1 MTSTNR
7 IRIGRLN
14 FYLVSRILSMRTEL
28 YISYAFYDKDQ
39 IEAVNFSINVLTL
52 SKKAKTLITE

>member
-1 MTSTNR
+1 
-7 IRIGRLN
+7 
-14 FYLVSRILSMRTEL
+14 MRTEL

-52 SKKAKTLITE
+52 SKKAKTLITEWKLSIDVLVL

>member
-1 MTSTNR
+1 MC
-7 IRIGRLN
+7 
-14 FYLVSRILSMRTEL
+14 TEL